1 MLVLDKGEV
10 IQFGDPWD
18 LIREEGGSFRSMCET
33 SGELEALET
42 EAEKAWRKR
51 NGEAI

>member
-1 MLVLDKGEV
+1 MLDKGEV

-42 EAEKAWRKR
+42 EAKKAWQKR
-51 NGEAI
+51 DEDSK